1 MDQTS
6 LLGSWV
12 QPVLRDMPSP
22 SHGVHVSIPTALAD
36 AKTFL
41 TLPDC
46 PVTSGNSRVWQ
57 TIVSSQTGELTAAP
71 NLCHRSLHVPWNRL
85 LPTHT
90 TKAYLHYKPNHP
102 AYNIAATLHCL
113 VLSRMQSN
121 RRFCEA
127 GMSPL
132 QALPGHGSAQ
142 QYFKQ
147 LGTHEI
153 FCLKLCFFF
162 YVAVGSWT
170 HIVRAVSV
178 GFRKW
183 NWICQW

>member
-12 QPVLRDMPSP
+12 QPVLTDMPSP
-22 SHGVHVSIPTALAD
+22 SHGVHVSIPAALAD

-57 TIVSSQTGELTAAP
+57 PTISSQTGELTPAP
-71 NLCHRSLHVPWNRL
+71 NLCHGSLHVPWNRL
-85 LPTHT
+85 HPTHT

-113 VLSRMQSN
+113 VLSRMQKGTGGSV
-121 RRFCEA
+121 RQEGA
-127 GMSPL
+127 VPQPGWSPV
-132 QALPGHGSAQ
+132 QALPSHGSAQ

-147 LGTHEI
+147 PLQTENWALRR
-153 FCLKLCFFF
+153 FFSETFLLFLCSRMFLDS
-162 YVAVGSWT
+162 Y
-170 HIVRAVSV
+170 
-178 GFRKW
+178 
-183 NWICQW
+183 C